1 MIELHLADAVRA
13 AGAVCDGRLEGRR
26 QFLHRRRADNADGLR
41 HGSPSQSAGDPS
53 QGCNTRI
60 CTQEVSS
67 QMRRLHSAELK
78 YLFFLMSRFLI
89 Y

>member
-41 HGSPSQSAGDPS
+41 HGSPSQSAGDPDTLS
-53 QGCNTRI
+53 GCKSPKSRK
-60 CTQEVSS
+60 CTQRCDVFTLLNLSI
-67 QMRRLHSAELK
+67 
-78 YLFFLMSRFLI
+78 FFF
-89 Y
+89 

>member
-53 QGCNTRI
+53 QGCKSPNMH
-60 CTQEVSS
+60 SK
-67 QMRRLHSAELK
+67 MRRLHSD
-78 YLFFLMSRFLI
+78 ST
-89 Y
+89 

>member
-41 HGSPSQSAGDPS
+41 HGSPSQSAGDPDTLS
-53 QGCNTRI
+53 GCKTRNPGNALKDA
-60 CTQEVSS
+60 TSS
-67 QMRRLHSAELK
+67 LC
-78 YLFFLMSRFLI
+78 
-89 Y
+89 